1 MNPDQQPAAGYTL
14 TARLVPDG
22 PPREVGM
29 TDRTGRIVLQ
39 PGFAHGLVILRLLAG
54 TVEPM
59 VERPVMPGESDEEH
73 VIPIDPKPRTVAL
86 EAQVDSLRDEVLDL
100 VAVRA
105 RLEARMKARL
115 EGNDWNGLDET
126 IQEASKLP
134 PKDEYTK
141 RLAALKDQ
149 AAREQAES
157 KKAVLTRTAQAQI
170 NDLQAVIDRYLD
182 DEAVTAYRDAL
193 ARGRAD
199 LAAKEKARALA
210 EAQARERARRIA
222 APPSVQAQAA
232 QPAPQAPAQPQPK
245 PAPPATSTVP
255 F

>member
-1 MNPDQQPAAGYTL
+1 
-14 TARLVPDG
+14 
-22 PPREVGM
+22 
-29 TDRTGRIVLQ
+29 
-39 PGFAHGLVILRLLAG
+39 
-54 TVEPM
+54 
-59 VERPVMPGESDEEH
+59 
-73 VIPIDPKPRTVAL
+73 VAL

-115 EGNDWNGLDET
+115 EGNDWAGLDET

-134 PKDEYTK
+134 PKDEFAK

-157 KKAVLTRTAQAQI
+157 KKAVLTRTAQTQI

-182 DEAVTAYRDAL
+182 DETLTAYRDAL

-210 EAQARERARRIA
+210 EAQAQARARRIA

-245 PAPPATSTVP
+245 PAPAAPPVP